1 MSTLAELEE
10 VAVRHYNRHSNAS
23 ARPSVSQ
30 RLTMVSARGCNFR
43 LKATWCS
50 DENQVSAFR

>member
-30 RLTMVSARGCNFR
+30 RLTVVSARGVIF
-43 LKATWCS
+43 
-50 DENQVSAFR
+50 D